1 MAQRLTDPADAAAL
15 VRKGG
20 VIAYPTEAVFGLGCD
35 PRDETAV
42 HRLLHIKQRR
52 PDQGLILIGADLTQL
67 APFLLPVDERLQEQA
82 MTTWPGPCTW
92 LWPAQPDTP
101 RWLTGI
107 HDTLAV
113 RVTDH
118 PLAAALCR
126 AAGMALVSTSANLSG
141 HPPGRSADAVDAAL
155 GEWLDG
161 ILEGATGGRENPSQI
176 RDLQTGRQIRS
187 S

>member
-1 MAQRLTDPADAAAL
+1 MARRLTDAADAAAL
-15 VRKGG
+15 IRGGG

-35 PRDETAV
+35 PRNEVAV
-42 HRLLHIKQRR
+42 HRLLQIKQRL
-52 PDQGLILIGADLTQL
+52 PDQGLILIGADFPQL
-67 APFLLPVDERLQEQA
+67 SPFLRPVDARLQEQA
-82 MTTWPGPCTW
+82 LGTWPGPCTW
-92 LWPAQPDTP
+92 LWPARPDTP
-101 RWLTGI
+101 RWLTGV

-141 HPPGRSADAVDAAL
+141 RPPGRSADEVDAAL
-155 GEWLDG
+155 GKLLDA
-161 ILEGATGGRENPSQI
+161 ILEGPTGGREKPSEI
-176 RDLQTGRQIRS
+176 RDLQTGRQVRS